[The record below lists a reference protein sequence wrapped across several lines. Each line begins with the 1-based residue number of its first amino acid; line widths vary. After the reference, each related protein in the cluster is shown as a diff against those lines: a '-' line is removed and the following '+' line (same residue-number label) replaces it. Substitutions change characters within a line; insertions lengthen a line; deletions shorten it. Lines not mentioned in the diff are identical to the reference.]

1 MTEAVWVQIVT
12 ALGLVVVAVI
22 NKRDSRATRSAVR
35 AVAADAAA
43 AREDTAAVR
52 EQTENSHAGA
62 EYPNLRDQQDA
73 QLALSRET
81 HDQVLALAEV
91 QRGQDRRLDR
101 IERQTADLR
110 RADEATDDTLD
121 RHELDH
127 ARALARAIAD
137 RDRALT
143 DLEAR
148 FEHRVPELI
157 TAALDGHVAACPLRT
172 PRT

>member
-1 MTEAVWVQIVT
+1 MSDAIWVQVVT
-12 ALGLVVVAVI
+12 AAGLVIVAII

-35 AVAADAAA
+35 AVA
-43 AREDTAAVR
+43 EDVR
-52 EQTENSHAGA
+52 VTRDHTENAHTDA
-62 EYPNLRDQQDA
+62 EYPNLRDE
-73 QLALSRET
+73 LTSVRET
-81 HDQVLALAEV
+81 VEGMAQV

-148 FEHRVPELI
+148 FEHRMPELI
-157 TAALDGHVAACPLRT
+157 AAALDGHVAACPLRT

>member
-1 MTEAVWVQIVT
+1 MSDAIWVQVVT
-12 ALGLVVVAVI
+12 AAGLVIVAII
-22 NKRDSRATRSAVR
+22 NKRDSRATRSEVR
-35 AVAADAAA
+35 AVAADVKVT
-43 AREDTAAVR
+43 RDH
-52 EQTENSHAGA
+52 TENSHGEAK
-62 EYPNLRDQQDA
+62 YPNLRDE
-73 QLALSRET
+73 LTSVRET
-81 HDQVLALAEV
+81 VEGMAQV

-148 FEHRVPELI
+148 FEQRVPELI

>member
-1 MTEAVWVQIVT
+1 MTEVLVQIVT
-12 ALGLVVVAVI
+12 ALGLIVVAVV
-22 NKRDSRATRSAVR
+22 NKRDSKATRTAVH
-35 AVAADAAA
+35 AVAEDA
-43 AREDTAAVR
+43 RVTR

-127 ARALARAIAD
+127 ARALARA
-137 RDRALT
+137 LT

-157 TAALDGHVAACPLRT
+157 TAALDGHVAACPLRN
-172 PRT
+172 PRP